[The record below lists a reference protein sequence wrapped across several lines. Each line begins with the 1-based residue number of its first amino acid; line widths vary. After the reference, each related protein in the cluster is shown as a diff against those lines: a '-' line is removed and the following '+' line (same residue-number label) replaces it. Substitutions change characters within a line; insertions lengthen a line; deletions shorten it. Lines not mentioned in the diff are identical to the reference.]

1 MKKIIVGS
9 AFVFGFIFMFLLLR
23 GLVSAALTLLTLFCV
38 ALVLIRFQAPI
49 KRWLGAKLTEW
60 RSDWKQLGLWVQLA
74 FKRDR
79 DAHATATMAHQQQFL
94 AGRIMSP
101 MNLFGLAALALVAS
115 VGAIGIEEWRIGRL
129 KRERDA
135 PCSPRELSL
144 NDRGEYRTTRASCST
159 LGATLGVAVQWQERA
174 AAIEARR
181 TADLA
186 TARAD
191 GERALQVERDRR
203 VRVEQSQA
211 RQRRRNNEA
220 ITAALGGP
228 APDLERSVCEL
239 AGGVACDGAAAGD
252 AGSGAAAGAVPS
264 GSSDAANSG
273 NP

>member
-115 VGAIGIEEWRIGRL
+115 VGAIGIQEWRIGRL
-129 KRERDA
+129 KDERDA
-135 PCSPRELSL
+135 PCSSRELSL
-144 NDRGEYRTTRASCST
+144 NDRGEYRTTRESCSA

-174 AAIEARR
+174 AAIEAQRD
-181 TADLA
+181 ADIE

-191 GERALQVERDRR
+191 GERALQIERDRR
-203 VRVEQSQA
+203 ARVEQSQA

>member
-9 AFVFGFIFMFLLLR
+9 AFVFGFVFVFLLLR
-23 GLVSAALTLLTLFCV
+23 GLVSAALTLLTVVCV
-38 ALVLIRFQAPI
+38 VLVLIRFQAPI
-49 KRWLGAKLTEW
+49 KRWFGGKLTEW
-60 RSDWKQLGLWVQLA
+60 QSDWKQLGLWVQLA

-101 MNLFGLAALALVAS
+101 MNLFGLAAIALVGS
-115 VGAIGIEEWRIGRL
+115 VGAIGIQEWRIGRL
-129 KRERDA
+129 KDERDA
-135 PCSPRELSL
+135 PCSSRELSL
-144 NDRGEYRTTRASCST
+144 NDRGEYRTTRESCSA

-174 AAIEARR
+174 AEIEAQRN
-181 TADLA
+181 ADIE

-203 VRVEQSQA
+203 ARFEQSQA

-239 AGGVACDGAAAGD
+239 AGGVDCSAATVVDPGASAP
-252 AGSGAAAGAVPS
+252 AGALPS
-264 GSSDAANSG
+264 GSVDAAITA